1 MAKIIKS
8 GKEARDALLS
18 GAAKMAAAVGST
30 LGPAG
35 RNVAIHNAPGL
46 IPGITR
52 DGVTVARE
60 IVLPDPFEDCAA
72 QVLKDASQRTVMEA
86 GDGTTTSCLL
96 AEALFRLGSE
106 LIDSGKVK
114 LHEFQGTCQ
123 KAAEAACAEVDR
135 LSIPLRGDLVE
146 RVASLSANNDPEVG
160 RIVAEAVRAAGQT
173 GVVTIQESQDWK
185 TTVQV
190 VEGMSIDAGY
200 MSPYF
205 AHQTDGTMRFDNP
218 AVLVAGCKLSRLTDN
233 LKAALEAVLKN
244 GRPLVV
250 LCADADGP
258 FLATM
263 ILSVVQGGCACAVV
277 RVPGTPEEKSG
288 ILADYA
294 LVTGAKTA
302 GADLG
307 LDEQD
312 IKTKDLG
319 RCGKATI
326 TKDRCILTGF
336 PVAAD
341 AVNGRVGYLLKSAD
355 SEADPVR
362 REAYERRIARL
373 TTGIVTIRV
382 GASSDSELR
391 QKKARIEDSLLASRC
406 ALDEGIVPG
415 GGVTYINAGVK
426 LLGPYNSIF
435 AQVLNVP
442 FETLKR
448 NAGHDPFDVDESG
461 PLDGP
466 ADDPTFGYDFAENR
480 WGNLIEFGV
489 IDPARVVKSCIRNS
503 FSAAATLAAT
513 DYVITMGKP

>member
-1 MAKIIKS
+1 MPKVIKS
-8 GKEARDALLS
+8 GKAAREALLA

-96 AEALFRLGSE
+96 AEALFRLGSQ
-106 LIDSGKVK
+106 LIDEGKIK
-114 LHEFQGTCQ
+114 LHEFQRTCE
-123 KAAEAACAEVDR
+123 KAAEMACGEVDR
-135 LSIPLRGDLVE
+135 LAIPLRGELVE

-160 RIVAEAVRAAGQT
+160 KIVAEAVRAAGST
-173 GVVTIQESQDWK
+173 GVITIQESQDWK
-185 TTVQV
+185 THVEV
-190 VEGMSIDAGY
+190 VEGMSIESGY

-205 AHQTDGTMRFDNP
+205 AVRTDGTLRFDNP

-233 LKAALEAVLKN
+233 LKAALESVLKN
-244 GRPLVV
+244 GKPLIV
-250 LCADADGP
+250 LCPDADGP

-263 ILSVVQGGCACAVV
+263 VLSVTQGGVACAVV
-277 RVPGTPEEKSG
+277 RVPGTPDEKNG
-288 ILADYA
+288 ILRDYA
-294 LVTGAKTA
+294 MVTGARTA

-312 IKTKDLG
+312 IKTRDLG
-319 RCGKATI
+319 RCARATI

-341 AVNGRVGYLLKSAD
+341 TVNTQVAYLMKQASD
-355 SEADPVR
+355 ESDPVK

-373 TTGIVTIRV
+373 TTGIVTIKV

-391 QKKARIEDSLLASRC
+391 QKKARIEDSLLATKC
-406 ALDEGIVPG
+406 ALDGGIVPG
-415 GGVTYINAGVK
+415 GGVTYRISGIMDLPEPYGWLFAEVLDIPFAK
-426 LLGPYNSIF
+426 LCENSGSTTKQTEELSRRRGF
-435 AQVLNVP
+435 
-442 FETLKR
+442 
-448 NAGHDPFDVDESG
+448 
-461 PLDGP
+461 
-466 ADDPTFGYDFAENR
+466 DFAR
-480 WGNLIEFGV
+480 GMWGDPIEMGV
-489 IDPARVVKSCIRNS
+489 IDPANVVKAAIRNS

-513 DYVITMGKP
+513 DRVVVMEQPRK